1 MKFCMISHMILKV
14 PDSHRRDRLG
24 AAGREK
30 ASLEGEGI
38 IVLTVRDFRF
48 WGDMCFRF
56 NLGLPLFNKICKFSF
71 QTPPPP
77 KKKTNVAGHVSIYV
91 ALN

>member
-1 MKFCMISHMILKV
+1 MILKV

-56 NLGLPLFNKICKFSF
+56 NLGLPLFNKIYKFSSK
-71 QTPPPP
+71 PPPP
-77 KKKTNVAGHVSIYV
+77 QKKKKKTNVARHVSIDV
-91 ALN
+91 AIN